1 MKKVFL
7 SALAIAAM
15 ASCSKTELSNT
26 PDGSV
31 EIKAKSTALS
41 ISTKSPYEGAISSG
55 NPLTAQVLVSK
66 TDGNYTSRYCNGEMT
81 FSDDGTTEASF
92 ATPQY
97 YPADGSVLYLCGLY
111 PSDLGGWG
119 TVTES
124 ASRTFDGKT
133 DIMAAAQQQSSKS
146 EAQAGTYPTMQFKH
160 LLTKLVVKLVAE
172 DDAAVTAWGNVT
184 DISLVGVNGSQ
195 KPYSKVEVTLQ
206 DGTAVTGSAFS
217 TTVENFSFYTMTEN
231 AYNDVAFSAQT
242 LALTKTAA
250 NAAYSLVAPITATGT
265 GDFKLKI
272 TTQKDAESPLVNEVA
287 VDLKGTSSSTFTGDT
302 QGKAFEITLTFKATE
317 IQAKASVKE
326 WEKAGTATGE
336 IK

>member
-41 ISTKSPYEGAISSG
+41 ISTKSPYEGTISSG

-66 TDGNYTSRYCNGEMT
+66 TDGNYTSRYCHGEMT

-146 EAQAGTYPTMQFKH
+146 EAQTGTYPTMQFKH
-160 LLTKLVVKLVAE
+160 L
-172 DDAAVTAWGNVT
+172 
-184 DISLVGVNGSQ
+184 
-195 KPYSKVEVTLQ
+195 
-206 DGTAVTGSAFS
+206 
-217 TTVENFSFYTMTEN
+217 
-231 AYNDVAFSAQT
+231 
-242 LALTKTAA
+242 
-250 NAAYSLVAPITATGT
+250 
-265 GDFKLKI
+265 
-272 TTQKDAESPLVNEVA
+272 
-287 VDLKGTSSSTFTGDT
+287 
-302 QGKAFEITLTFKATE
+302 
-317 IQAKASVKE
+317 
-326 WEKAGTATGE
+326 
-336 IK
+336 

>member
-41 ISTKSPYEGAISSG
+41 ISTKSPYEGTISSG

-66 TDGNYTSRYCNGEMT
+66 TDGNYTLRYCDGEMT

-146 EAQAGTYPTMQFKH
+146 EAQTGTYPTMQFKH

-184 DISLVGVNGSQ
+184 DISLVEVNGSQ
-195 KPYSKVEVTLQ
+195 KPYSK
-206 DGTAVTGSAFS
+206 
-217 TTVENFSFYTMTEN
+217 
-231 AYNDVAFSAQT
+231 
-242 LALTKTAA
+242 
-250 NAAYSLVAPITATGT
+250 
-265 GDFKLKI
+265 
-272 TTQKDAESPLVNEVA
+272 
-287 VDLKGTSSSTFTGDT
+287 
-302 QGKAFEITLTFKATE
+302 
-317 IQAKASVKE
+317 KE